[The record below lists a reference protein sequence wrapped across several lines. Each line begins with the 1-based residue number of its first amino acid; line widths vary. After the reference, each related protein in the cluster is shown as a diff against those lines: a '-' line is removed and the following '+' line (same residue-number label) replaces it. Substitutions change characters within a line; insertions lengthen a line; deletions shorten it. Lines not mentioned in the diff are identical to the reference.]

1 MPAFVMKFSRSEA
14 DVFSPSGLAPEL
26 ALARTTHLC
35 IAAHADDIEIMAQ
48 AAIDECREQPGK
60 FFTGVVVTDGA
71 GSPRTGRY
79 AGLDDA
85 GMRAVRRDEQRR
97 AAQLGNYNLQLQL
110 AHPSADVKKAGVA
123 GVKADLGAIA
133 AGCRPETVYLHN
145 PADKHDTHIAVLMRS
160 LEALRALPEE
170 RRPQRVL
177 GVEVWRD
184 LDWLI
189 DFDKVALDSG
199 RNPALAAELLQAFDS
214 QISGGKRYDL
224 AALGRRAAHATF
236 HASHETDKMKAI
248 TWAMD
253 LTPLIE
259 HERLSVIDFTLI
271 HIERL
276 KMDVAERLDRF
287 GAS

>member
-1 MPAFVMKFSRSEA
+1 MKFSRPDA
-14 DVFSPSGLAPEL
+14 DVFSPSGLAPDA
-26 ALARTTHLC
+26 ALARTTDLC

-48 AAIDECREQPGK
+48 AAIDECREQPGR

-79 AGLDDA
+79 AALDDA
-85 GMRAVRRDEQRR
+85 GMRAVRREEQRR

-110 AHPSADVKKAGVA
+110 AHPSADVKRSDVA
-123 GVKADLGAIA
+123 GVKGDLSALA
-133 AGCRPETVYLHN
+133 AGCRPDTVYLHN

-170 RRPQRVL
+170 RRPRRVL

-184 LDWLI
+184 LDWLT
-189 DFDKVALDSG
+189 DVDKVALDAG
-199 RNPALAAELLQAFDS
+199 RNPALAAELLKTFDS

-224 AALGRRAAHATF
+224 ATLGRRAAHATF
-236 HASHETDKMKAI
+236 HASHETDRMTAI

-271 HIERL
+271 HLERL
-276 KMDVAERLDRF
+276 KMDVAERLNRF
-287 GAS
+287 GAK

>member
-1 MPAFVMKFSRSEA
+1 MKFSRSEA
-14 DVFSPSGLAPEL
+14 DVFSPSGLPPEA

-48 AAIDECREQPGK
+48 SAIDECREQPEKK

-79 AGLDDA
+79 AKMDDA

-110 AHPSADVKKAGVA
+110 AHPSAAVKKTRDAGVQ
-123 GVKADLGAIA
+123 ADLGTIA
-133 AGCRPETVYLHN
+133 ACCRPETTVYLHN

-170 RRPQRVL
+170 QRPRRVL

-189 DFDKVALDSG
+189 DFDKVALDAG
-199 RNPALAAELLQAFDS
+199 RNPALAAELLKAFDS

-224 AALGRRAAHATF
+224 ATLGRRAAHATF
-236 HASHETDKMKAI
+236 HASHETDGMAAI

-253 LTPLIE
+253 LSPLIE

-287 GAS
+287 GAR

>member
-1 MPAFVMKFSRSEA
+1 MKFSRSEA
-14 DVFSPSGLAPEL
+14 DVFSPSGLPPEA
-26 ALARTTHLC
+26 ALARSTHLC

-48 AAIDECREQPGK
+48 AAIDECREQPEEK

-79 AGLDDA
+79 AKMDDA

-97 AAQLGNYNLQLQL
+97 AAQLGSYNLQIQL
-110 AHPSADVKKAGVA
+110 AHPTAAVKKGNDS
-123 GVKADLGAIA
+123 GVKADLAAIV
-133 AGCRPETVYLHN
+133 AGCRPQTVYLHN

-170 RRPQRVL
+170 RRLLRVL

-189 DFDKVALDSG
+189 DFDKVALDAG
-199 RNPALAAELLQAFDS
+199 RNPALAAELLKTFDS

-224 AALGRRAAHATF
+224 ATLGRRAAHATF
-236 HASHETDKMKAI
+236 NDSHETDRMKAI

-253 LTPLIE
+253 LSPLIE

-287 GAS
+287 GAR

>member
-1 MPAFVMKFSRSEA
+1 MKFSRSEA
-14 DVFSPSGLAPEL
+14 DVFSPAGLLPES

-48 AAIDECREQPGK
+48 AAIDECREQPEEK

-79 AGLDDA
+79 AKMDDA

-97 AAQLGNYNLQLQL
+97 AAQLGSYNLQIQL
-110 AHPSADVKKAGVA
+110 AHPTAAVKKGNDS
-123 GVKADLGAIA
+123 GVKADLAAIV
-133 AGCRPETVYLHN
+133 AGCRPQTVYLHN

-170 RRPQRVL
+170 RRLLRVL

-189 DFDKVALDSG
+189 DFDKVALDAG
-199 RNPALAAELLQAFDS
+199 RNPALAAELLKTFDS

-224 AALGRRAAHATF
+224 ATLGRRAAHATF
-236 HASHETDKMKAI
+236 NDSHETDRMKAI

-253 LTPLIE
+253 LSPLIE

-287 GAS
+287 GAR